1 MVSKTPDT
9 LTIQSETIDTSI
21 TDLQPVKQIVTKEFL
36 DLVKYLDSLGFIG
49 DSARFQKTY
58 RRVNQQRPLKIENY
72 LFYELTLEETV
83 PILEHDFL
91 VGDRTAFEENRMDST
106 ELKRWNEWRERW
118 EINKPLLVKVEK
130 IIAYFYVEKSLFDGT
145 GSGTYYDG
153 IIEEWKF
160 PDIQSA
166 KDAADDLSKKETMVY
181 INRGAYI
188 CYLDKYMYV
197 FHSKSAG
204 FYTPLKKFVNYFSD
218 KNNATIP
225 NRQEQRKNY

>member
-1 MVSKTPDT
+1 MPDT
-9 LTIQSETIDTSI
+9 LAMKSETIDTSI

-36 DLVKYLDSLGFIG
+36 NLVKYLDSLGFIG

-58 RRVNQQRPLKIENY
+58 RHVNQQRPLKIENY

-91 VGDRTAFEENRMDST
+91 VGNRTAFEENRMDST
-106 ELKRWNEWRERW
+106 ELKRWNEWKERW
-118 EINKPLLVKVEK
+118 EINKPLLEKVEK
-130 IIAYFYVEKSLFDGT
+130 IIAYFYVEKSLFDST
-145 GSGTYYDG
+145 GRGTYYDG

-160 PDIQSA
+160 PDTQSA
-166 KDAADDLSKKETMVY
+166 KNAADDLSKKETRVY

-188 CYLDKYMYV
+188 CYLNKYMYV
-197 FHSKSAG
+197 FHSRSAG

-225 NRQEQRKNY
+225 NRQEQRKSY